1 MGRVACVTNSAIKA
15 KTAELFRKHR
25 ETTDESEKIFL
36 ENEIILLNMNLAVH
50 KTKRYRHTSI
60 EMEDIIA
67 VATAGL
73 FLALRSYDHTKSAFG
88 TYAWYVIENEI
99 NELFRKASRQKRSAI
114 TPLSLN
120 KEMSSDKES
129 ATWLENLA
137 DTTIRIE
144 QDFVSKQTFCDLLR
158 ICSTIL
164 SDLEIVVLKNFLLP
178 KGERKSQQELGI
190 LYSCS
195 QSTIARTEKKSVI
208 KLREYI
214 ASQEWGLD
222 LLRG

>member
-1 MGRVACVTNSAIKA
+1 MGRVACVANSAIKT
-15 KTAELFRKHR
+15 KTAELFKQHR
-25 ETTDESEKIFL
+25 ETTDESEKIFI

-60 EMEDIIA
+60 EMDDIIA

-73 FLALRSYDHTKSAFG
+73 FLAVRSYDHTKSAFG

-99 NELFRKASRQKRSAI
+99 NELFRKASRQKRSAL

-120 KEMSSDKES
+120 QEMSSNKDS
-129 ATWLENLA
+129 ATWLDNLV
-137 DTTIRIE
+137 DSTTKVE
-144 QDFVSKQTFCDLLR
+144 QDFVSKQLFYDLLNV
-158 ICSTIL
+158 CSTIL
-164 SDLEIVVLKNFLLP
+164 SDIEFIVFKNYLLP
-178 KGERKSQQELGI
+178 KGERKSQHELGI

-195 QSTIARTEKKSVI
+195 QSTIARTEKKSVK

-214 ASQEWGLD
+214 AKQEWGLE